1 MSRILITGASGF
13 LGRHLSAALIRRGD
27 FVVVLIRDGVV
38 GPVLPIDHEC
48 TSNFPVSVFGGFDCV
63 ERAIAEYEVS
73 TVVHLAAQV
82 QVSVAV
88 ADPTGTFKAN
98 IEGTS
103 KVLEACRRQ
112 NVKRVIIASSDKAYG
127 DGPTP
132 YGETQPLR
140 PGGIYAT
147 SKACADMLAQAY
159 MQEFGMSIA
168 ITRCGNLFGPGHLNW
183 STLIPG
189 TIRSL
194 LRNEVPVLRSNG
206 QARRDYL
213 YVEDA
218 VDGYLK
224 LADSMAVGAF
234 NFGCGGRGTSV
245 LEVVQEIANVMGSK
259 VVPIIA
265 DNSNAVEIDEQVL
278 DYSRAAKELGWEP
291 KHTLAQGLVKTVAWY
306 REYLKE
312 RS

>member
-13 LGRHLSAALIRRGD
+13 LGRHIASALAQRGD
-27 FVVVLIRDGVV
+27 FVVALIRDGLTHWSTK
-38 GPVLPIDHEC
+38 LPA
-48 TSNFPVSVFGGFDCV
+48 NVFINGGFEQV

-73 TVVHLAAQV
+73 TVIHLAAST

-88 ADPTGTFKAN
+88 ANPVAAFEAN
-98 IEGTS
+98 IEGTW

-112 NVKRVIIASSDKAYG
+112 NVKRVIVASSDKAYS
-127 DGPTP
+127 DGPVP
-132 YGETQPLR
+132 YVETQPLR

-147 SKACADMLAQAY
+147 SKACADMLATSY
-159 MQEFGMSIA
+159 VQEYKMCIA
-168 ITRCGNLFGPGHLNW
+168 ITRCGNIFGPGHLNW

-206 QARRDYL
+206 KARRDYL
-213 YVEDA
+213 FVEDA

-224 LADSMAVGAF
+224 LADSTVVGAF
-234 NFGCGGRGTSV
+234 NFGCGGRGFSV
-245 LEVVQEIANVMGSK
+245 LQVVNAITEMMGSK
-259 VVPIIA
+259 VAPIIA

-278 DYSRAAKELGWEP
+278 DYSKAAQVLGWGP
-291 KHTLAQGLVKTVAWY
+291 KHTLGEGLEKTVAWY